1 MKCSLGISSFLEEIS
16 SLSHSI
22 VPFYC
27 LCMLGA
33 NLRQLCP
40 TLCDPWAVAHQ
51 VPLSMGSSRQ
61 DYWSRVPCPPVGCLP
76 DPEIRPMSLTSP
88 ALAGGFFTTVPP
100 GKPQCRDKKL
110 IHMVRDLYLRN
121 VTNLGKFLISNCFVV
136 CSLVKEIQTWVC
148 GRTSEELNIS
158 SYLM

>member
-1 MKCSLGISSFLEEIS
+1 MQIAVVCSNLTLAA
-16 SLSHSI
+16 LSR
-22 VPFYC
+22 V
-27 LCMLGA
+27 
-33 NLRQLCP
+33 QLFAM
-40 TLCDPWAVAHQ
+40 PWTIAHQ
-51 VPLSMGSSRQ
+51 APLSRISRQ
-61 DYWSRVPCPPVGCLP
+61 EYLSGLP
-76 DPEIRPMSLTSP
+76 FPSPEDLPGPGIKPTSP

-136 CSLVKEIQTWVC
+136 CSLVTEIQTWVS

>member
-1 MKCSLGISSFLEEIS
+1 MLSS
-16 SLSHSI
+16 SLE
-22 VPFYC
+22 
-27 LCMLGA
+27 
-33 NLRQLCP
+33 
-40 TLCDPWAVAHQ
+40 D
-51 VPLSMGSSRQ
+51 
-61 DYWSRVPCPPVGCLP
+61 LP
-76 DPEIRPMSLTSP
+76 NPGIEPMSLTSP

-136 CSLVKEIQTWVC
+136 CSLVTEIQTWVS

>member
-1 MKCSLGISSFLEEIS
+1 MLSS
-16 SLSHSI
+16 SLE
-22 VPFYC
+22 
-27 LCMLGA
+27 
-33 NLRQLCP
+33 
-40 TLCDPWAVAHQ
+40 D
-51 VPLSMGSSRQ
+51 
-61 DYWSRVPCPPVGCLP
+61 LP
-76 DPEIRPMSLTSP
+76 NPGIEPMSLTSP

-100 GKPQCRDKKL
+100 GKPQYRDKKL

-136 CSLVKEIQTWVC
+136 CSLVTEIQTWVS